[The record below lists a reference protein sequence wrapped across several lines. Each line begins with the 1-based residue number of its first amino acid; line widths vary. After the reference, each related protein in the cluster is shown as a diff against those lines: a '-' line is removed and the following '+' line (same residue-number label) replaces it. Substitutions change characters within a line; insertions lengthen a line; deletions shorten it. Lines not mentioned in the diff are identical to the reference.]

1 MPEKASCPYIC
12 LGFVFFLS
20 IREKSWLKY
29 FDIQELDEM
38 NGNDAPT
45 RKAKED
51 FVSLKMVFSLFHW
64 FMKTSQQEET
74 LTVVRQ
80 WIMAMSSNCVCRW
93 K

>member
-1 MPEKASCPYIC
+1 MFG
-12 LGFVFFLS
+12 GFFWL
-20 IREKSWLKY
+20 IKEKSWLKY

-64 FMKTSQQEET
+64 FMKTSQQEQT

-80 WIMAMSSNCVCRW
+80 WNNGNELQLCV
-93 K
+93 